1 MAEAVKKKT
10 EKKAA
15 KVDSNKIAAEI
26 RTSFGKGAARK
37 LRVIGKIPAVVYGH
51 GTDPQHLAL
60 PGHEV
65 ALLLRKAN
73 AVLELDIEGTSQL
86 ALVKDVQK
94 DPVRQIIEHID
105 LVVIRKGEKVIVDIP
120 VHVEGESFAGTIAN
134 LDATTVSI
142 EAEATHIPE
151 RITVDIEGAEEGT
164 QIFAKDL
171 VLPTGSTLVSEPDTL
186 VVNVTIPDEVDLGES
201 EETETEGDEVEG
213 DDESDDETEDSE
225 KTAE

>member
-10 EKKAA
+10 AKKAA
-15 KVDSNKIAAEI
+15 KVDSNKIAAEV

-105 LVVIRKGEKVIVDIP
+105 LVVIRKGEKVIVDVP

-151 RITVDIEGAEEGT
+151 RIIVDIEGAEEGT

-201 EETETEGDEVEG
+201 EETETEGDEVDG
-213 DDESDDETEDSE
+213 DDESGDETEDSE